1 MTILWLP
8 RVKPWL
14 KFVLQ
19 KNCFPHI
26 IDSTLRLIFSRSPQP
41 VNKLLVWWTR
51 LKKRI
56 QHVLWYYFVGT
67 PGNYLIPDV
76 VSRSSYILISISIWS
91 CHLPHSPLPTPS
103 MKNNNRD
110 HECWMEDVS
119 KDAVSFVYN
128 CIFRN
133 IFHPALMVTVI
144 FILVCRN
151 SWSLHLV

>member
-91 CHLPHSPLPTPS
+91 CHLPHSPLPTPPL
-103 MKNNNRD
+103 
-110 HECWMEDVS
+110 HHL
-119 KDAVSFVYN
+119 
-128 CIFRN
+128 N
-133 IFHPALMVTVI
+133 IFNALTKKHIMLRCSLVSAFIMLLSQYQRWGLVTKNTE
-144 FILVCRN
+144 FGGGLGN
-151 SWSLHLV
+151 L